1 MKNKYKVT
9 FLLDKKNLW
18 IENALRNYNFKLNSK
33 YLFNITK
40 NPKKIKNQ
48 DIVFPLS
55 YTKKLDANFLKKNK
69 LVLIPHPSKLPEG
82 KGFAPLQYQILQ
94 NKKKFYISLIQAVN
108 KIDSGPIFI
117 QNSFKLKGD
126 ELSDQIRKIQGI
138 QVLKI
143 INEFLKKY
151 PNVKSKNQ
159 KLNNNFNK
167 RRYPKDS
174 ELDINMTIKQLFNKM
189 RINDNNLYPSFFY
202 YRKHK
207 FILKIFKEKK

>member
-1 MKNKYKVT
+1 M
-9 FLLDKKNLW
+9 
-18 IENALRNYNFKLNSK
+18 
-33 YLFNITK
+33 
-40 NPKKIKNQ
+40 
-48 DIVFPLS
+48 
-55 YTKKLDANFLKKNK
+55 
-69 LVLIPHPSKLPEG
+69 
-82 KGFAPLQYQILQ
+82 
-94 NKKKFYISLIQAVN
+94 
-108 KIDSGPIFI
+108 
-117 QNSFKLKGD
+117 KGD

-151 PNVKSKNQ
+151 PNVKSKEQ
-159 KLNNNFNK
+159 KINNNFNK

-174 ELDINMTIKQLFNKM
+174 ELNINMTIKQLFNKM